1 VGRPVPVLTILR
13 FAFSLIWILVFSY
26 AVWEARN
33 FPALSGLFPTVI
45 SLAGIVLALF
55 TLVIDVRRWRREG
68 GAVGADAPATAST
81 AQLEPGASIGYAFA
95 RAGRYG
101 LWLLSYLFLIWLIGL
116 VPASAVFVALFLLVE
131 ARVRVRYLVVGSG
144 VTVAGLLTL
153 ANAVNLFWPRS
164 LITLI
169 D

>member
-1 VGRPVPVLTILR
+1 MPVLTILR
-13 FAFSLIWILVFSY
+13 LSFSLVWILVFAY
-26 AVWEARN
+26 TAWEARN

-45 SLAGIVLALF
+45 SAAGIALALF
-55 TLVIDVRRWRREG
+55 TLGVDLARWRREG

-81 AQLEPGASIGYAFA
+81 AQLEPGAGVGYAFA

-101 LWLLSYLFLIWLIGL
+101 LWLVLYLFLIWLIGL
-116 VPASAVFVALFLLVE
+116 VPASAVFVALFLLIE
-131 ARVRVRYLVVGSG
+131 ARVRLRFLLLGSG